1 MKKLPLFIA
10 LLAVAS
16 VAITSC
22 KKEYNCTCTRTDSSG
37 GTRVDQTTIMSTE
50 KHAQRDC
57 DASVPDSDFGKVC
70 VLE

>member
-1 MKKLPLFIA
+1 MKKLSLCIA

-22 KKEYNCTCTRTDSSG
+22 KKEYKCKCTTTDSSG
-37 GTRVDQTTIMSTE
+37 GITVDETTISSTE
-50 KHAQRDC
+50 ENAQRDC
-57 DASVPDSDFGKVC
+57 DASVPDSDFGKDC